1 MPREHAGIEPF
12 GGAQSAPAQTEEV
25 REIRRSYVE
34 ACIRRAEKEPQL
46 VGAQRRM
53 REGGGESVELLP
65 VCFVDTGTE
74 LLPHRRARVWRQQLE
89 LRGGRSEADRVVD
102 GRGDRRPVVL
112 KESEHVE
119 RGGDDAEPAALDHDS
134 PLVRGRNR

>member
-46 VGAQRRM
+46 VGGQRRM

-65 VCFVDTGTE
+65 VCFVDAGIE
-74 LLPHRRARVWRQQLE
+74 RLPHRCARARCPELE
-89 LRGGRSEADRVVD
+89 FAGGGPKAD
-102 GRGDRRPVVL
+102 
-112 KESEHVE
+112 
-119 RGGDDAEPAALDHDS
+119 
-134 PLVRGRNR
+134 